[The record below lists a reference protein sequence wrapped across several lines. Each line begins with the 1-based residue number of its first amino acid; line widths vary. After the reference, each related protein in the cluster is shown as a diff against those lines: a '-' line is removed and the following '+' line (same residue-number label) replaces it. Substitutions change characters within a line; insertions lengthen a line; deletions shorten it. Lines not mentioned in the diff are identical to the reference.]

1 VLGERRQAL
10 HARIVDGMPVVYR
23 DRAAELRLGKVYRQA
38 ANKRDQ
44 AQEHVTTAATMFRD
58 MGMRFRLAQAEAG
71 T

>member
-1 VLGERRQAL
+1 
-10 HARIVDGMPVVYR
+10 MSVVYR